1 MSGPVDAHT
10 PWATG
15 LLVSGFAAA
24 LTGVGVA
31 ACGAA
36 MAAVHPLLALVVNLL
51 VAVGVAPT
59 LWQWRLV
66 PVWRWAVLG
75 AVIGVGAGWIALLA
89 GAAG

>member
-1 MSGPVDAHT
+1 MSGQVGART

-15 LLVSGFAAA
+15 LVVSGFAAV
-24 LTGVGVA
+24 LTGIGVA

-36 MAAVHPLLALVVNLL
+36 MAAVHPLLALVVNVL

-59 LWQWRLV
+59 LWQWRTV

-75 AVIGVGAGWIALLA
+75 AVVWVVAGWIALLA
-89 GAAG
+89 GAG

>member
-1 MSGPVDAHT
+1 MSGPACAPT

-15 LLVSGFAAA
+15 LLVAGFAAA
-24 LTGVGVA
+24 PAGVGVA

-59 LWQWRLV
+59 LWQWRAV

-75 AVIGVGAGWIALLA
+75 CAAGVVAGWIALLA
-89 GAAG
+89 GAG